1 MFPIDVLRTAVA
13 SYEPYLQASGEM
25 LDPVFAEPTQ
35 YGTPFHALCQAVLAA
50 KGSPSERDQRLARA
64 IKGLDASLRYVSDP
78 QLASPASG
86 VERTTGTL
94 SAINH
99 RDFFWPPILKTYRI
113 LRDLGVP
120 IAEEFARRIAA
131 VDVPSVFRMRP
142 PSNWAAVWVAG
153 EWLRIQ
159 EGLSSLSLDQFD
171 RWLGTF
177 FANHILVEQGLYQE
191 PGHPNS
197 YDLFARFHLADIL
210 TAGYDGAWREQ
221 LERLMVTGLDRSLGV
236 QLSDGSLASAFRS
249 TGLTWTVG
257 AQCAY
262 FCLAANYFRER
273 DPQRSSQAVE
283 AGRRAFASFIR
294 WQRPGGPYSPVEN
307 LLPPSYRVGYEVYTA
322 DAHHGNLP
330 MAFLALA
337 ILNGFDQPP
346 ISGQVGRAPA
356 TFIEGDPTYRALVH
370 CGPYS
375 AHVNAF
381 PSPKYDG
388 FGLVDLTFGPNR
400 FFHFASSVRHLSE
413 PGFYNLGL
421 AIRASAG
428 RSRFRAIAQEYPSL
442 IGKIEQGPTD
452 ASLHFRARAKGD
464 PYTYEMSLRAD
475 ETGVDVQERL
485 PGLVGYKTL
494 LIPYL
499 RDCGSGH
506 VTEITAEASEEKA
519 VVRFRMGKEVI
530 RIRTDGIVDHIM
542 DLPYGYENR
551 RGLCG
556 LLRVDMAHES
566 EGVHYRVEI
575 EA

>member
-1 MFPIDVLRTAVA
+1 MYPIDVLSATAA
-13 SYEPYLQASGEM
+13 SYEPYLQATGEM
-25 LDPVFAEPTQ
+25 FDPVFAEPMQ
-35 YGTPFHALCQAVLAA
+35 YGTPFHALCQAVLAV
-50 KGSPSERDQRLARA
+50 KGPLPEREQRLARA
-64 IKGLDASLRYVSDP
+64 IKGLDASLRYVGDP

-113 LRDLGVP
+113 LKELGLSV
-120 IAEEFARRIAA
+120 ADEFTRRIAA
-131 VDVPSVFRMRP
+131 VDVPGVFRMRS
-142 PSNWAAVWVAG
+142 PSNWAAVWIAG
-153 EWLRIQ
+153 EWLRIR
-159 EGLSSLSLDQFD
+159 EGLSPTTLDQFD
-171 RWLGTF
+171 RWLGEYFST
-177 FANHILVEQGLYQE
+177 HILVEQGMYQE

-197 YDLFARFHLADIL
+197 YDLFTRLHLADIL
-210 TAGYDGAWREQ
+210 VEGYDGAWRKQ
-221 LERLMVTGLDRSLGV
+221 LERLMVTGLYRSLAV

-262 FCLAANYFRER
+262 FVLAANYLRDRDREQSR
-273 DPQRSSQAVE
+273 QAVE
-283 AGRRAFASFIR
+283 AARRALASFVR

-307 LLPPSYRVGYEVYTA
+307 LLPSNYRVGYETYTA

-337 ILNGFDQPP
+337 ILNGFEDPP
-346 ISGQVGRAPA
+346 IADDANRAPT

-381 PSPKYDG
+381 PTPEYDG
-388 FGLVDLTFGPNR
+388 FGLVDLTFGPGR
-400 FFHFASSVRHLSE
+400 LFHFVSSVRHLSE

-421 AIRASAG
+421 AIRAAAG
-428 RSRFRAIAQEYPSL
+428 RSKFRAIAQEYPTL
-442 IGKIEQGPTD
+442 IGQIEQGPTD
-452 ASLHFRARAKGD
+452 ASLRLRARVKGD
-464 PYTYEMSLRAD
+464 PYPYEMSLRAN
-475 ETGVDVQERL
+475 ETGIDVQERV
-485 PGLVGYKTL
+485 PGMVGYKTL

-506 VTEITAEASEEKA
+506 VTEVTTEIFGEKT
-519 VVRFRMGKEVI
+519 VVRLQMGEEVVRV
-530 RIRTDGIVDHIM
+530 RIDGTVDQIIN
-542 DLPYGYENR
+542 LPYGYENR

-556 LLRVDMAHES
+556 LLRVDMAQES
-566 EGVHYRVEI
+566 EGVHYHAAI
-575 EA
+575 GA